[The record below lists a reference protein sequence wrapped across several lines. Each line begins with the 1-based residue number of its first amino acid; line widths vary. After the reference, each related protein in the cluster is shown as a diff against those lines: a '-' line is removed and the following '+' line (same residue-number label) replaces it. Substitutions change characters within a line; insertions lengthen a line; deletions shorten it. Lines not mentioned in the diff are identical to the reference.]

1 MKPYLESIRKLSRV
15 GFILLALVLVASA
28 FLSIQYCTALDQNN
42 VPSMIKMFT
51 PLIALVYVGGIVFAM
66 EGFSFLNKRSDS
78 DFYHSLP
85 VSRKKLFWAISLA
98 ALTWIAAIV
107 LSSVLLTVIV
117 FTLTK
122 TPYVQMYALV
132 AVPFYTIGAMLV
144 FAACT
149 IAMTLTGTALTGLGL
164 TVLVFGLFRFMQFS
178 IARGIISNT
187 LIIGWLDLPW
197 YLTPVT
203 NIATGQIAQLM
214 RPMLRQVLY
223 SPVNMIYSALLAT
236 AELFIGQV
244 LFSRRPSELAEHG
257 AKSATLQTA
266 FACAAVIPIAMQF
279 ASRVI
284 SQREISIPIVIAV
297 AVGIYVIYQTVVLR
311 TFKKVLFSLPWML
324 VPLVVG
330 VAGYFGTIGA
340 ASSMQGFVP
349 NSQDVAY
356 VQFTGENRGSES
368 VTYQQY
374 MVSKVRFTESDVKN
388 YAVETLRDN
397 IATVRLTGY
406 LSYGYGNDQEA
417 YSLSTQPVTFVLN
430 DGRKISRVL
439 TFLNK
444 NTLLNYCEENSAYN
458 QAIRALPPLDAVC
471 YMQGDNPFKGGYLE
485 NKSIFETFS
494 QELPTTGFPA
504 NDTYRYFDPSYA
516 YNVDEEQT
524 YGSLSV
530 AGYVGMT
537 RFWDYYNIRVS
548 MPKTASAWMKYQNMQ
563 SRDEHLDLMS
573 KMLEKAATLQDNM
586 DYFNLSIMFYNV
598 PMSDGTKQAISY
610 YFNRSANENDTKN
623 LNDQLQP
630 LMNELAAILVRSTP
644 TTNPND
650 FCAYSNWNGRVHK
663 ADGTFYGA
671 DIMSEFPPTYGDGTY
686 VSGGNIYYVSNGN
699 VRSLG
704 PSGAINSN
712 NPSYRSF
719 TAADQARLVEILK
732 QWKSLQDEYNNSTYG
747 GAPIDGPTIGSV
759 RDYAMPSPT
768 PAG

>member
-1 MKPYLESIRKLSRV
+1 MKPYLESIRRLSRV

-28 FLSIQYCTALDQNN
+28 FLSIQYCVAPYQNN
-42 VPSMIKMFT
+42 VPSMTNMFI
-51 PLIALVYVGGIVFAM
+51 PLIVMVYVGGVVFAM

-85 VSRKKLFWAISLA
+85 VSRKKLFWAISIA
-98 ALTWIAAIV
+98 ALTWVAAIV
-107 LSSVLLTVIV
+107 LSSVLLTVII

-122 TPYVQMYALV
+122 TPFVQLYALI

-144 FAACT
+144 FAACA
-149 IAMTLTGTALTGLGL
+149 IAMSMTGTVLTGLGL
-164 TVLVFGLFRFMQFS
+164 TVLVLGLFRFMQFT
-178 IARGIISNT
+178 IARGIIANT
-187 LIIGWLDLPW
+187 IIIGWLDLPW

-214 RPMLRQVLY
+214 RPMLRQTLY
-223 SPVNMIYSALLAT
+223 SPINLIYSALLAA
-236 AELFIGQV
+236 AELFIAQF

-266 FACAAVIPIAMQF
+266 FACAAVIPIAMLF
-279 ASRVI
+279 ASKVI
-284 SQREISIPIVIAV
+284 SQRDISIYIVIAV

-324 VPLVVG
+324 IPLAVG
-330 VAGYFGTIGA
+330 VAGYFGTVGV

-356 VQFTGENRGSES
+356 VQFTGENRGSENI
-368 VTYQQY
+368 TYQQY
-374 MVSKVRFTESDVKN
+374 LVSKVCFSESDVKN

-397 IATVRLTGY
+397 IATIRLTGY
-406 LSYGYGNDQEA
+406 ISYGYGSDQQA
-417 YSLSTQPVTFVLN
+417 YSLSTQPVTFVLK
-430 DGRKISRVL
+430 DGRTISRVL

-458 QAIRALPPLDAVC
+458 QAIRSLPPMDAVC
-471 YMQGDNPFKGGYLE
+471 YLQGDDPFKGEYLE
-485 NKSIFETFS
+485 NKQIFSALTE
-494 QELPTTGFPA
+494 ELPVTGFPA
-504 NDTYRYFDPSYA
+504 NDSYRYYDPAYA

-548 MPKTASAWMKYQNMQ
+548 MPKTASAWMQYQNTQ
-563 SRDEHLDLMS
+563 SDDEHLDLMS
-573 KMLEKAATLQDNM
+573 DMLEKSATLQDNM

-610 YFNRSANENDTKN
+610 YFNRSANDNSQS

-630 LMNELAAILVRSTP
+630 LMNELSAILVRSTP
-644 TTNPND
+644 TTNPSD
-650 FCAYSNWNGRVHK
+650 FCAYTNWSGRVHK
-663 ADGTFYGA
+663 TDGTFYGE
-671 DIMSEFPPTYGDGTY
+671 DIIAELPTSYGDGTY
-686 VSGGNIYYVSNGN
+686 VSGGNIYYVSNGSA
-699 VRSLG
+699 RYIG
-704 PSGAINSN
+704 PSGG
-712 NPSYRSF
+712 
-719 TAADQARLVEILK
+719 D
-732 QWKSLQDEYNNSTYG
+732 
-747 GAPIDGPTIGSV
+747 
-759 RDYAMPSPT
+759 
-768 PAG
+768 

>member
-1 MKPYLESIRKLSRV
+1 MKPYLESIRRLSRV

-28 FLSIQYCTALDQNN
+28 FLSIQYCTAPYQDN
-42 VPSMIKMFT
+42 VPSMTKMFT
-51 PLIALVYVGGIVFAM
+51 PLIVMVYVGGIVFAM

-122 TPYVQMYALV
+122 TPYVQLFALV
-132 AVPFYTIGAMLV
+132 AVPFYTIGTMLV
-144 FAACT
+144 FAACA
-149 IAMTLTGTALTGLGL
+149 IAMTLTGTALTGIGL
-164 TVLVFGLFRFMQFS
+164 TVLVLGLFRFMQFA
-178 IARGIISNT
+178 IARGIIANT
-187 LIIGWLDLPW
+187 IIIGWLDLPW

-223 SPVNMIYSALLAT
+223 SPANMIYSALLAA
-236 AELFIGQV
+236 AELFIAQA

-266 FACAAVIPIAMQF
+266 FACAAVIPIAMLF
-279 ASRVI
+279 ASKVVT
-284 SQREISIPIVIAV
+284 QRAISIPIVIAV
-297 AVGIYVIYQTVVLR
+297 AVGIYVIYQAVVLR
-311 TFKKVLFSLPWML
+311 IFKKVLFSLPWML
-324 VPLVVG
+324 VPLAIG

-349 NSQDVAY
+349 NAQDVAY
-356 VQFTGENRGSES
+356 VQLTGESRGSES
-368 VTYQQY
+368 ITYQQY
-374 MVSKVRFTESDVKN
+374 LVSKVRFTESDVKN

-397 IATVRLTGY
+397 IATVRLSGFMN
-406 LSYGYGNDQEA
+406 YGSGNDQGA
-417 YSLSTQPVTFVLN
+417 YSLTTQPVTFVLK
-430 DGRKISRVL
+430 DGRRISRVL

-444 NTLLNYCEENSAYN
+444 NTLLSYCEENSAYKE
-458 QAIRALPPLDAVC
+458 AIGSLPPLDAVC
-471 YMQGDNPFKGGYLE
+471 YLQGDNPFKGGYLQ
-485 NKSIFETFS
+485 NKSIFETLT
-494 QELPTTGFPA
+494 QELPIVGFPA
-504 NDTYRYFDPSYA
+504 NDSYRYFDPAYA

-548 MPKTASAWMKYQNMQ
+548 MPKTASAWMQYQNTQ
-563 SRDEHLDLMS
+563 SKDEHLDLMS
-573 KMLEKAATLQDNM
+573 KMLEKAATLQDSM

-610 YFNRSANENDTKN
+610 YFNRSANDNNMQN

-630 LMNELAAILVRSTP
+630 LMNELATILTRSTP

-650 FCAYSNWNGRVHK
+650 FCAYANWNGRVHK

-671 DIMSEFPPTYGDGTY
+671 DIMSEFPSTYGDGTY
-686 VSGGNIYYVSNGN
+686 VSGGNIYYVSNGS
-699 VRSLG
+699 VRYLG
-704 PSGAINSN
+704 PNGAINSN

-719 TAADQARLVEILK
+719 SAADQARLVEILK
-732 QWKSLQDEYNNSTYG
+732 QWKTLQDAYDNNTYG
-747 GAPIDGPTIGSV
+747 GTPTDGPTIGSSQ
-759 RDYAMPSPT
+759 DYAMPSPT
-768 PAG
+768 PVG